1 MTNHAITTTN
11 HMENNFHLSNK
22 KAIYYNMKI
31 FYESQGLDPFD
42 YLPLTFHIKEGENDR
57 EFSKFLDVYNNPSK
71 SNTLQKYTKLGTS
84 MWIVKPGE
92 NTNRGCG
99 I

>member
-1 MTNHAITTTN
+1 MNT
-11 HMENNFHLSNK
+11 
-22 KAIYYNMKI
+22 
-31 FYESQGLDPFD
+31 FD
-42 YLPLTFHIKEGENDR
+42 NLPLTFHIKEGVTDK
-57 EFSKFLDVYNNPSK
+57 EFSKFEDVFNNPEMSP
-71 SNTLQKYTKLGTS
+71 NLTNHPKLGKD